1 MEMILNTI
9 RLIKYDQGREFS
21 FGDDLSLKE
30 NLAIGLINPK
40 DFKKLNLSP
49 DSNIK
54 IISQFGEV
62 IVKAKPDELEEVP
75 LNIINLPI
83 SIWANQLTGIE
94 HNELLLK
101 NIKVN
106 VEATTE
112 QILDFNEIL
121 TLIKGNQIS
130 ENNKNGKINY

>member
-30 NLAIGLINPK
+30 NLAIGLLNPK
-40 DFKKLNLSP
+40 DFKKLNLAS

-121 TLIKGNQIS
+121 TLIKGN
-130 ENNKNGKINY
+130 

>member
-121 TLIKGNQIS
+121 TLIKGN
-130 ENNKNGKINY
+130 

>member
-30 NLAIGLINPK
+30 NLAIGLLNPK
-40 DFKKLNLSP
+40 DFKKLNLSS

-121 TLIKGNQIS
+121 MLIKGN
-130 ENNKNGKINY
+130 

>member
-30 NLAIGLINPK
+30 NLAIGLLNPK
-40 DFKKLNLSP
+40 DFKKLNLSSN
-49 DSNIK
+49 SNIK

-121 TLIKGNQIS
+121 MLIKGN
-130 ENNKNGKINY
+130 

>member
-30 NLAIGLINPK
+30 NLAIGLLNPK
-40 DFKKLNLSP
+40 DFKKLNLSS

-121 TLIKGNQIS
+121 RLIKGN
-130 ENNKNGKINY
+130 

>member
-30 NLAIGLINPK
+30 NLAIGLLNPK
-40 DFKKLNLSP
+40 DFKKLNLSSN
-49 DSNIK
+49 SNIK

-112 QILDFNEIL
+112 QILDFNKIL
-121 TLIKGNQIS
+121 MLIKGN
-130 ENNKNGKINY
+130 

>member
-9 RLIKYDQGREFS
+9 RLIKYDQGKEFT

-30 NLAIGLINPK
+30 NLAIGLLNPK
-40 DFKKLNLSP
+40 DFKKLNLAS

-121 TLIKGNQIS
+121 ALIKGN
-130 ENNKNGKINY
+130 

>member
-62 IVKAKPDELEEVP
+62 IVKAKLDELEEVP

-83 SIWANQLTGIE
+83 SIWANQLTGIK

-121 TLIKGNQIS
+121 TLIKGN
-130 ENNKNGKINY
+130 

>member
-30 NLAIGLINPK
+30 NLAIGLLNPK
-40 DFKKLNLSP
+40 DFKKLNLAS

-106 VEATTE
+106 VEATTA

-121 TLIKGNQIS
+121 MQIKGN
-130 ENNKNGKINY
+130 

>member
-30 NLAIGLINPK
+30 NLAIGLLNPK
-40 DFKKLNLSP
+40 DFKKLNLSSN
-49 DSNIK
+49 SNIK

-121 TLIKGNQIS
+121 TRIKGNQIS

>member
-30 NLAIGLINPK
+30 NLAIGLLNPK
-40 DFKKLNLSP
+40 DFKKLNLSS

-62 IVKAKPDELEEVP
+62 IVKAKADELEEVP

-121 TLIKGNQIS
+121 RLIKGN
-130 ENNKNGKINY
+130 

>member
-30 NLAIGLINPK
+30 NLAIGLLNPK
-40 DFKKLNLSP
+40 DFKKLNLSSN
-49 DSNIK
+49 SNIK

-121 TLIKGNQIS
+121 TLIKGN
-130 ENNKNGKINY
+130 

>member
-30 NLAIGLINPK
+30 NLAIGLLNPK
-40 DFKKLNLSP
+40 DFKKLNLSS

-121 TLIKGNQIS
+121 TLIKGN
-130 ENNKNGKINY
+130 